1 LKQTVEQSGANRG
14 PGRFVPYDPAV
25 LLVALTG
32 GIGSG
37 KSTVAA
43 LLEARGAVVVDADA
57 VARDVVEPGKPAFE
71 RIVERFGTGVLA
83 ADGTLDRPALGRV
96 VFGDEAA
103 RKDLEGITHPAIN
116 EEFVRRIAGS
126 PADGI
131 VVCDIPLLVE
141 SQQAA
146 ARNYGDVIVVEA
158 PLEVRLDRLE
168 SRGVPRDDARAR
180 MKAQATD
187 EERRAVA
194 TFVIDNGGTLAEL
207 ERQVDEVWA
216 ALREKAAKQ

>member
-1 LKQTVEQSGANRG
+1 
-14 PGRFVPYDPAV
+14 V

-37 KSTVAA
+37 KSTVAG
-43 LLEARGAVVVDADA
+43 LLRRHGAVVVDADA
-57 VARDVVEPGKPAFE
+57 VAREVVEPGRPAFE
-71 RIVERFGTGVLA
+71 RIVERFGPGVLA
-83 ADGTLDRPALGRV
+83 PDGTLDRPALGRV

-116 EEFVRRIAGS
+116 EEFVRQVAAA
-126 PADGI
+126 PPDGI

-146 ARNYGDVIVVEA
+146 ARAYADVVVVEA

-168 SRGVPRDDARAR
+168 ARGVPRDDARAR

-194 TFVIDNGGTLAEL
+194 TFVLDNGGTLADL
-207 ERQVDEVWA
+207 ERQVDDVWA
-216 ALREKAAKQ
+216 TLREKASKQDP

>member
-1 LKQTVEQSGANRG
+1 
-14 PGRFVPYDPAV
+14 V

-57 VARDVVEPGKPAFE
+57 VARDVVEPGKPAFD

-126 PADGI
+126 PPDGI

-146 ARNYGDVIVVEA
+146 ARTYGDVIVVEA

-168 SRGVPRDDARAR
+168 GRGVLRDDARAR

-194 TFVIDNGGTLAEL
+194 TFVVDNGGSVAEL

>member
-1 LKQTVEQSGANRG
+1 
-14 PGRFVPYDPAV
+14 V

-57 VARDVVEPGKPAFE
+57 VAREVVEPGKPAFE
-71 RIVERFGTGVLA
+71 QIVERFGTGVLA

-126 PADGI
+126 PPDGI

-158 PLEVRLDRLE
+158 PLEIRLDRLE

-194 TFVIDNGGTLAEL
+194 TFVIDNGGTLADL
-207 ERQVDEVWA
+207 ERQVDDVWA
-216 ALREKAAKQ
+216 ALREKATKH

>member
-1 LKQTVEQSGANRG
+1 M
-14 PGRFVPYDPAV
+14 

-57 VARDVVEPGKPAFE
+57 VARDVVEPGKPAFD

-126 PADGI
+126 PPDGI

-146 ARNYGDVIVVEA
+146 ARTYGDVIVVEA

-168 SRGVPRDDARAR
+168 GRGVLRDDARAR

-194 TFVIDNGGTLAEL
+194 TFVVDNGGSVAEL